1 MMKKSFA
8 ELELS
13 FLHLQQNVKILEKH
27 LITSVIQPAV
37 EQVNTHYGKPL
48 LLMIRCLQ
56 AQAPGTGTWHSPNVS
71 RIPKLIILP

>member
-37 EQVNTHYGKPL
+37 EQVNTHYGRPFL
-48 LLMIRCLQ
+48 DVYRHRHL
-56 AQAPGTGTWHSPNVS
+56 APTKRLAYPQTHHPS
-71 RIPKLIILP
+71 LIIHSIPT